1 MVEGIDKRCVILG
14 CPSGGESDAFQW
26 SAGNSNLKE
35 VQKVPICLSEVTAFD
50 RTRSEESPR
59 PQILWTQPK
68 LEDVLQGWLLF
79 CFLSFFFLWTKI
91 LVTTL
96 LLSSPE
102 LQICQVLL
110 LKPPSYEDT
119 LHCHEQ
125 RHRRSGIVFCLIR
138 C

>member
-68 LEDVLQGWLLF
+68 LGGMNLLRRRSAGLITVLF
-79 CFLSFFFLWTKI
+79 PFFFLP
-91 LVTTL
+91 LN
-96 LLSSPE
+96 
-102 LQICQVLL
+102 
-110 LKPPSYEDT
+110 
-119 LHCHEQ
+119 
-125 RHRRSGIVFCLIR
+125 
-138 C
+138 